1 MRGNWR
7 SLGNGLLILGIG
19 FASGCG
25 QTEHAPQAAVSAKQQ
40 PVSPEKAWANAVEEV
55 RSGESEEIRLYKN
68 PVADAQLEELAGLTK
83 LKRINLADSQI
94 SDEGLAL
101 IAKHAPQLELLRIGS
116 PNISDAGMAHVAEM
130 KKLRFLHLID
140 VPITDAGLKP
150 LAAMTWLESF
160 YLDGG
165 KATDEGLSELILA
178 IPKLHFHRD
187 QQHLPNDPRKD
198 KH

>member
-1 MRGNWR
+1 MRRNWR
-7 SLGNGLLILGIG
+7 LLGNGLLIVGLG

-25 QTEHAPQAAVSAKQQ
+25 QTEQPPQADVSAKYQ

-68 PVADAQLEELAGLTK
+68 PVVDAQLEELAGLTK

-116 PNISDAGMAHVAEM
+116 PNITDAGMAHVAEM
-130 KKLRFLHLID
+130 KKLRFLHLIG

-150 LAAMTWLESF
+150 LETMSWLESF

>member
-1 MRGNWR
+1 MRRNWR
-7 SLGNGLLILGIG
+7 WLANGLLILGLGIAG
-19 FASGCG
+19 GCG
-25 QTEHAPQAAVSAKQQ
+25 ANQESPPAAVPAKFQ

-55 RSGESEEIRLYKN
+55 RSGEAEEIRLYKN
-68 PVADAQLEELAGLTK
+68 PVADAQLEDLAGLTK

-101 IAKHAPQLELLRIGS
+101 IAKHAPQLELLRLGS
-116 PNISDAGMAHVAEM
+116 PNITDAGMSHVAEM